1 MKLFLKS
8 FVLMFLLISCSES
21 KKEKQE
27 ISDEEAIF
35 FLNSLDS
42 ISSGYQDQRIVLIAT
57 INEIHLDTVKKIIMD
72 YNSAS
77 SNLYNLL
84 LEEEN
89 SKTDFDKLLDSIS
102 LNYNIEKRQVGKIIY
117 DYKVLENGND

>member
-1 MKLFLKS
+1 MYLKS
-8 FVLMFLLISCSES
+8 FVLIFLLISCSET
-21 KKEKQE
+21 KKKNQE
-27 ISDEEAIF
+27 ISDEETLSV
-35 FLNSLDS
+35 LNSLDS
-42 ISSGYQDQRIVLIAT
+42 ISSSFQDQRIALIAT
-57 INEIHLDTVKKIIMD
+57 INEIHLDTVKKIITD

-102 LNYNIEKRQVGKIIY
+102 LKYNIEKKQVGKIIY